1 MGNQDTKQPH
11 LFACDEQMNNEIFEA
26 WKCTGNDATHTKS
39 IVGGVLHLLELSD
52 RLPIPLCFQKVAMVK
67 NPDIKL

>member
-1 MGNQDTKQPH
+1 MMKFLKLG
-11 LFACDEQMNNEIFEA
+11 E
-26 WKCTGNDATHTKS
+26 CTENDATHTKS